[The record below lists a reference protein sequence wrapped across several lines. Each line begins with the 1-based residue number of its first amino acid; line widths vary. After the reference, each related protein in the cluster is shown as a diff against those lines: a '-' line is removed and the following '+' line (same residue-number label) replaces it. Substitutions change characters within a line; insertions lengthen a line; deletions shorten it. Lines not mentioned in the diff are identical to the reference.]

1 MTATVLR
8 LDEAAA
14 SMTFGEGLAFIERT
28 RRQLD
33 RFGELPDAAGRAIAP
48 GEEADIR
55 RLCDE
60 LEADI
65 KAKLSNV

>member
-1 MTATVLR
+1 MTATVLK

-14 SMTFGEGLAFIERT
+14 SMTFADGLAFIERT

-33 RFGELPDAAGRAIAP
+33 RFGKLPGTEGKPLDP
-48 GEEADIR
+48 QEEADIR

-60 LEADI
+60 LEAGL
-65 KAKLSNV
+65 KADLSNI